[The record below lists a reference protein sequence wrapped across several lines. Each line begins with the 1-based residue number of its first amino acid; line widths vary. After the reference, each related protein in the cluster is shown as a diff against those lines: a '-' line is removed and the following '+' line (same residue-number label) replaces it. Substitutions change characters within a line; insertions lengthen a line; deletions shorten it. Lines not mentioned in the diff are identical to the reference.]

1 MNIENDIQILSQQ
14 TWGHSLSE
22 CTIEQVYRVLLI
34 YVSEKLKESKLIEKP
49 KKLYYISAEFLI
61 GRLLS
66 NNLIHLGI
74 DQQIKQIIEKYGF
87 QMSDI
92 EECEGEPSL
101 GNGGLGRLASCFLDS
116 MAALQLCADGVG
128 LNYHLGLF
136 KQVFEDHKQKEYPD
150 HWMDQKGW
158 LIPTKKRYTVE
169 YKDFSLTSL
178 MNVIDIA
185 GYDGSKNQL
194 KLFDLE
200 TVNESLVKEGIQF
213 DQQNVR
219 ENLTLFL
226 YPNDENEAGQ
236 KLRIYQ
242 EYFLC
247 SSAAQMILEE
257 TKEKGYDLSCLHE
270 HVIIQINDTHPSMI
284 IPEMIRLLMK
294 EGMTVKEAVTEVSL
308 SCAYTNHTILA
319 EALEKWP
326 LSYIQEIVPQLYDI
340 ILLLDALA
348 HERSSLEKV
357 AIIDQHHI
365 VHMAAMDIHFSKS
378 VNGVAQIHTD
388 ILKHTELK
396 EFYELYPERFNNKTN
411 GISFRRWLF
420 SCNPSLCELLDE
432 TIGQEYKKD
441 PLQLEKLQ
449 IYYHDESILEKLREV
464 KQVNKDRL
472 CKYLKKYHQLNLD
485 SSSIFDIQIKRLHEY
500 KRQQMN
506 LLSIIHY
513 YLRIKEGKIPKTPL
527 TFLFGAKAAFSYTLA
542 KDILHAI
549 SVLSEVIDKDA
560 IASKYLKVALIENY
574 NVTLAEK
581 LIPACDISE
590 QISLA
595 SKEASGT
602 GNMKLMLNGAVTLG
616 TLDGANVEILDLVG
630 KENIFIFGKEA
641 SVVIEHYKQQDYD
654 PSAMIQSDPDIKR
667 LVDFL
672 AGEEMI
678 SIGHETSL
686 RRLHQE
692 LTTKDW
698 FMTLLDLKEYL
709 QAKDQI
715 YKAYEDKKSWAQKML
730 VNISKAGYFSSDRTI
745 AQYNEEIWHI

>member
-87 QMSDI
+87 QMSDV

-158 LIPTKKRYTVE
+158 LISTEKRYTIE

-213 DQQNVR
+213 DQQNIQ

-294 EGMTVKEAVTEVSL
+294 EGMTMKEAVAEVSL

-472 CKYLKKYHQLNLD
+472 CKYLKKTHQLNLD

-513 YLRIKEGKIPKTPL
+513 YLCIKEGEIPKTPL

-672 AGEEMI
+672 AGEEMM